1 MAVPSIRLAT
11 GAKMP
16 IIGLGMWLSKPGEAA
31 NSVRYALNNGY
42 RLIDT
47 AACYFNEQ
55 DLGQVLDEEYI
66 KQGKLKREDVFITT
80 KVRRFFTFFP
90 HL

>member
-1 MAVPSIRLAT
+1 MTHSQFQ
-11 GAKMP
+11 
-16 IIGLGMWLSKPGEAA
+16 SKPGEAA

-55 DLGQVLDEEYI
+55 DLGKVLDEEYI
-66 KQGKLKREDVFITT
+66 KPGKLKREDVFITT
-80 KVRRFFTFFP
+80 KVSTNYLFLFDSVLKLPMRASFFT
-90 HL
+90 